1 MSISCRARTF
11 LRPQPDPSREAF
23 SMTTLDDK
31 CSNGDSARQALYLP
45 DDVAMVSSEA
55 WDSVLFEKK
64 R

>member
-1 MSISCRARTF
+1 
-11 LRPQPDPSREAF
+11 
-23 SMTTLDDK
+23 MTTLDDK

-45 DDVAMVSSEA
+45 DDMAMVSSEA